1 MGSGSV
7 GGWLAVAYG
16 CLGGARSTP
25 CETHAVRILVTG
37 GAGFIGSNLVRR
49 LLSHGDGVA
58 VIDDMSTGFRGNLV
72 GLDIDLIEASILD
85 DIALARAADGI
96 DAIVHLAALGSVP
109 RSVKDPIA
117 THEANATGTLRVLEV
132 ARRVGA
138 YVTAASSSSV
148 YGSVPDLPRIE
159 SLPTRPMSPYAAS
172 KLATESYVLA
182 YGTSYDLPTLPFR
195 FFNVYGPRQAA
206 GHAYAAVIPTF
217 IDAALRGVPLPLNG
231 DGLQSRDFTFVDTVT
246 GVLADAVH
254 RRVRSSVPVNLA
266 IGANVT
272 LLDLIVELEGMLGR
286 KLSVDHRPDRVGD
299 VRASQ
304 SDPILLRQ
312 MFPNVPEV
320 PFKTGLEATVEWFR
334 VSHRSEPAVG

>member
-1 MGSGSV
+1 M
-7 GGWLAVAYG
+7 
-16 CLGGARSTP
+16 ARRFDGEARP
-25 CETHAVRILVTG
+25 CETHGVRILVTG

-49 LLSHGDGVA
+49 LLSDGDSVV
-58 VIDDMSTGFRGNLV
+58 VIDDLSTGFTDNIK
-72 GLDIDLIEASILD
+72 GLDIEFVQASILD
-85 DIALARAADGI
+85 QHALAKAAHEA

-117 THEANATGTLRVLEV
+117 THSANATGTLMVLEA

-148 YGSVPDLPRIE
+148 YGSVPDLPRVE

-182 YGTSYDLPTLPFR
+182 YGASYDLPTLPFR

-206 GHAYAAVIPTF
+206 GHVYAAVIPAF
-217 IDAALRGVPLPLNG
+217 VDAALREVPLPLNG

-254 RRVRSSVPVNLA
+254 RQVRSSVSVNLA

-272 LLDLIVELEGMLGR
+272 LLDLIAELERLLDR
-286 KLSVDHRPDRVGD
+286 KLPIQHRPDRVGD

-304 SDPILLRQ
+304 SDPILLREL
-312 MFPNVPEV
+312 FPSVPEI
-320 PFKTGLEATVEWFR
+320 PFKTGLEATVDWFR
-334 VSHRSEPAVG
+334 ASR